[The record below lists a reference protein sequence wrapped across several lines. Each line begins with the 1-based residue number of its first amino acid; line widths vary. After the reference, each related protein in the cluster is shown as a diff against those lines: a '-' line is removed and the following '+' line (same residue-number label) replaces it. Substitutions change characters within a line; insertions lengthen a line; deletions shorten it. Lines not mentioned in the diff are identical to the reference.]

1 MATATTTRRTRKAA
15 TPEVQNVTTRR
26 GGKVH
31 APNTILDWP
40 FPRCRTGVQTRQ
52 PTHGRYVHTTD
63 AVTCEK
69 CVEIIRADRGAR
81 NARESLPG
89 RAAAAERTPTGDP
102 YKGKET
108 PRASRARRNG
118 TAQDEA
124 AVQAAQI
131 IGEKTNEIIAKRGT
145 HAEMDE
151 KRNPKCSDEDY
162 ALAVRVRELRA
173 GGLAWWAIAHQMG
186 LKGSGPS
193 VKLGKTGAAH
203 ARRLWEKAWGKTY
216 TDTSVPRETK
226 ARVAERAITQPGKP
240 YFAGDASDME
250 IIDAVQGHEITWVT
264 RLAAGDGVV
273 GSVQKA
279 VVKPGSARV
288 MQGPKGRV
296 INFFEMVK
304 DEGSAKLG
312 SGPQRSVYV
321 DRIEKVA
328 L

>member
-31 APNTILDWP
+31 LPNTILDWP
-40 FPRCRTGVQTRQ
+40 FPRCRSGAQTRQ
-52 PTHGRYVHTTD
+52 PTHGRYVETTKNVD
-63 AVTCEK
+63 CEK
-69 CVEIIRADRGAR
+69 CVEIARADREAR
-81 NARESLPG
+81 AARENG
-89 RAAAAERTPTGDP
+89 RPAPS
-102 YKGKET
+102 
-108 PRASRARRNG
+108 ASRSQRNG
-118 TAQDEA
+118 TRQKAAEQEA
-124 AVQAAQI
+124 TAIIAAET
-131 IGEKTNEIIAKRGT
+131 EKVLAKRGT
-145 HAEMDE
+145 HVETNE
-151 KRNPKCSDEDY
+151 QRKPGCSDEDY

-173 GGLAWWAIAHQMG
+173 GGLAWWAIGHQLG

-226 ARVAERAITQPGKP
+226 GRRAERALTEPGTP
-240 YFAGDASDME
+240 YFASDATDVE
-250 IIDAVQGHEITWVT
+250 IVDAVQGHEITWVC
-264 RLAAGDGVV
+264 RVGAGDGVV
-273 GSVQKA
+273 TSVQKA

-288 MQGPKGRV
+288 MLAPKGRV
-296 INFFEMVK
+296 LNFFEMVK

-312 SGPQRSVYV
+312 SGPQRSVYI
-321 DRIEKVA
+321 DRIEKVS